1 MKLADL
7 MREVNR
13 LSSDDLDAL
22 LVYVEAQRAHRK
34 EAKILPDAGDRP
46 PSLQDATE
54 LEAIFAEL
62 RAGFDERDL
71 AEPDWAMNVEFIPPA
86 DSGI

>member
-22 LVYVEAQRAHRK
+22 LVYVETQRAHRK
-34 EAKILPDAGDRP
+34 EPQILPDAGDHT
-46 PSLQDATE
+46 PSVQDATE

-71 AEPDWAMNVEFIPPA
+71 EELDWAMNVEFIPPPDA
-86 DSGI
+86 ET